1 LDHFFSEERGRNQTL
16 QELGDFYDMSRERV
30 RQLLER
36 DLVSIRDKVCVL
48 RNEKW
53 SLQKK

>member
-1 LDHFFSEERGRNQTL
+1 MDHFFSEERGRNQTL